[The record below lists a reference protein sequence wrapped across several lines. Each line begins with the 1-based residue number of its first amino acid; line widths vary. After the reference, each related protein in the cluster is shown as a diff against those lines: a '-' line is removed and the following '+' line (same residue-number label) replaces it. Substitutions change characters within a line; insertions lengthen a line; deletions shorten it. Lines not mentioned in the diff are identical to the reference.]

1 MLAQIRQKL
10 EEYQQPLK
18 EDKRTLVKSLAV
30 LTPALLDL
38 KEVNFP
44 IKGTVL

>member
-1 MLAQIRQKL
+1 MAQIRQEL

-18 EDKRTLVKSLAV
+18 EDERILVRSLAI
-30 LTPALLDL
+30 LTLAPLNL

-44 IKGTVL
+44 IKGTIL

>member
-1 MLAQIRQKL
+1 MVQIRQEL
-10 EEYQQPLK
+10 EKYQQPPE
-18 EDKRTLVKSLAV
+18 EDERTPVKSLAI
-30 LTPALLDL
+30 LTLALPDL

>member
-1 MLAQIRQKL
+1 MLAQIRQEL

-18 EDKRTLVKSLAV
+18 EDKRTPVKSLAI
-30 LTPALLDL
+30 LTLALLDL

-44 IKGTVL
+44 IKGTIL